1 MTGMGGSSGPGDS
14 SIVAE
19 FHRALTDQGAIILVL
34 VAVLFI
40 GWNQLRSMQYRRAVA
55 RGEAFGV
62 APPELPPE
70 PSGRRFLRIAFGL
83 LWLFDGLL
91 QLQSGMP
98 TGLPSGVIRPASTTS
113 PEWVRHLVDSGLTLW
128 SDHPA
133 TAAASAVWIQVGIGI
148 LLLVAPRGPWSRGAG
163 VVSVVWGLVVW
174 SAGNAF
180 GGILAPGLTLL
191 FGAPGAVLFYVVAGV
206 LLALPD
212 RSWLGRTTGRVVV
225 GGTGVLLLGFGVLQ
239 AWPGRGFWQ
248 GSIGGRPGTLAGM
261 VGEMAQT
268 SQPSPLSSLVS
279 SFASFDRAHGWGVNL
294 VAVVIMLAVGA
305 VLLGVALVAR
315 DADDLAPS
323 AGDPAPTP
331 APIGGPLGRL
341 LVPAMIVL
349 AVACLVDWVLVEDFG
364 FWGGLGTDPNSML
377 PLLFVTYGGYLA
389 LTRPSV
395 PTPAGSDEDG
405 TDGTRTA
412 EVPVAVGPD
421 QPAVG
426 PEPTSVAVGAGAGV
440 GAGVEAGVEAG
451 VGATAGTS
459 AAADTPDPG
468 PPTQRAWWEGIDSRR
483 AGRIAATAGALG
495 ILLVGVA
502 PMAAAAASRSADPQI
517 AVAAVGAPTEV
528 SGPAPAF
535 SLTAPDGATVSLA
548 SLRGSTVVLT
558 FLDPVCTTDCPI
570 IAQELRV
577 ANTLLGADAA
587 TGRFVSIVAN
597 PVYRSTRNVIDFN
610 RQEGLDTQSN
620 WLFLT
625 GSLAEL
631 QKAWNDYGVTVQSAP
646 AGGMVAHADIV
657 YVIDA
662 HGTIRRILNADPG
675 GADSSTESSFAG
687 LLAAQV
693 TQVLHQ

>member
-19 FHRALTDQGAIILVL
+19 FHHALADQGAIILVL

-55 RGEAFGV
+55 RGESFG
-62 APPELPPE
+62 PPPPDLPPE
-70 PSGRRFLRIAFGL
+70 PSGRRFLRIAFGF

-98 TGLPSGVIRPASTTS
+98 TGLPSGVIQPAAATS
-113 PEWVRHLVDSGLTLW
+113 PGWVRHLVDSGLTLW
-128 SDHPA
+128 TNHPA
-133 TAAASAVWIQVGIGI
+133 AAAASTVWIQVGIGI

-163 VVSVVWGLVVW
+163 AVSVVWGLVVW
-174 SAGNAF
+174 SVGNAF
-180 GGILAPGLTLL
+180 GGIFAPGLTLL

-206 LLALPD
+206 LVALPD
-212 RSWLGRTTGRVVV
+212 RSWTGRTIGRVVV

-248 GSIGGRPGTLAGM
+248 GSVGGGPGTLAGM
-261 VGEMAQT
+261 VDQMAQT
-268 SQPSPLSSLVS
+268 SQPSPLASSVS

-294 VAVVIMLAVGA
+294 AAVVIMLAVGA
-305 VLLGVALVAR
+305 VLLGVALAAR
-315 DADDLAPS
+315 DVTGGTPVV
-323 AGDPAPTP
+323 GDPVDGALATGPTP
-331 APIGGPLGRL
+331 VSGTLGRL
-341 LVPAMIVL
+341 FVPAMVVL
-349 AVACLVDWVLVEDFG
+349 AVACLADWVLVEDFG
-364 FWGGLGTDPNSML
+364 FWGGVGTDPNSML
-377 PLLFVTYGGYLA
+377 PLLFVAYGGYLA
-389 LTRPSV
+389 LTRPS
-395 PTPAGSDEDG
+395 PGTPAPSDDSA
-405 TDGTRTA
+405 RTTSTPEVDIPVEQVSEQVSGPVSEPAA
-412 EVPVAVGPD
+412 EPV
-421 QPAVG
+421 
-426 PEPTSVAVGAGAGV
+426 GV
-440 GAGVEAGVEAG
+440 GAP
-451 VGATAGTS
+451 
-459 AAADTPDPG
+459 AADVSATG
-468 PPTQRAWWEGIDSRR
+468 PPAQRAWWEGIDSRR
-483 AGRIAATAGALG
+483 AGRIAATVGALG

-517 AVAAVGAPTEV
+517 AVATDGAPNVT

-577 ANTLLGADAA
+577 ANTLLGADA
-587 TGRFVSIVAN
+587 TKVRFVAIAAN
-597 PVYRSTRNVIDFN
+597 PFYHSVQNVADFN
-610 RQEGLDTQSN
+610 RQEGLDNQSN

-625 GSLAEL
+625 GSLADL
-631 QKAWNDYGVTVQSAP
+631 RKVWNAYGETVQIAP
-646 AGGMVAHADIV
+646 AGGMVAHADVV

-662 HGTIRRILNADPG
+662 HGSIRRILNSDPG
-675 GADSSTESSFAG
+675 AATSSTESSFAG
-687 LLAAQV
+687 LLAGQV

>member
-1 MTGMGGSSGPGDS
+1 MTGMGGPSGPGDS

-19 FHRALTDQGAIILVL
+19 FHHALADQGAIILAL
-34 VAVLFI
+34 LAVLFI

-62 APPELPPE
+62 APPDLPPE

-98 TGLPSGVIRPASTTS
+98 TGLPSGVIRPAATTS

-128 SDHPA
+128 TNHPA
-133 TAAASAVWIQVGIGI
+133 TAAASTVWIQVGIGI

-174 SAGNAF
+174 SVGNAF

-206 LLALPD
+206 LVALPD
-212 RSWLGRTTGRVVV
+212 RSWTGRTIGRVVV

-248 GSIGGRPGTLAGM
+248 GSIGGGPGTLAGM
-261 VGEMAQT
+261 VGQMAET

-294 VAVVIMLAVGA
+294 VAVVVMLAVGA
-305 VLLGVALVAR
+305 VFLGVS
-315 DADDLAPS
+315 LATRRVDGGDPS
-323 AGDPAPTP
+323 AGSASVTP
-331 APIGGPLGRL
+331 VPVGGMLGRL
-341 LVPAMIVL
+341 LVPAMVVL
-349 AVACLVDWVLVEDFG
+349 AVACLADWVLVEDFG

-377 PLLFVTYGGYLA
+377 PLLVVAYGGYLA
-389 LTRPSV
+389 LTRPSSVAPVGIDDAVASVV
-395 PTPAGSDEDG
+395 PTAVGNAAPLAETASTPAGVGADAG
-405 TDGTRTA
+405 A
-412 EVPVAVGPD
+412 EAGVESGVD
-421 QPAVG
+421 
-426 PEPTSVAVGAGAGV
+426 AGAGV
-440 GAGVEAGVEAG
+440 SVVE
-451 VGATAGTS
+451 
-459 AAADTPDPG
+459 DTPVAG
-468 PPTQRAWWEGIDSRR
+468 PPTERAWWEAIDSRR
-483 AGRIAATAGALG
+483 AGRMAATAGALG

-502 PMAAAAASRSADPQI
+502 AMAAAAASRSADPQI
-517 AVAAVGAPTEV
+517 AVAAEGAPNVT

-535 SLTAPDGATVSLA
+535 RLTAPDGATVSLA

-587 TGRFVSIVAN
+587 KVRFVSIVAN
-597 PVYRSTRNVIDFN
+597 PVYRSPQNVIDFN

-625 GSLAEL
+625 GSLSEL
-631 QKAWNDYGVTVQSAP
+631 EKAWNAYGVTVQSAP

-662 HGTIRRILNADPG
+662 HGSVRRILNADPG
-675 GADSSTESSFAG
+675 NSDSSTESSFAG

-693 TQVLHQ
+693 AQVVHQ

>member
-1 MTGMGGSSGPGDS
+1 MTGMGGPTGPGDS

-19 FHRALTDQGAIILVL
+19 FHHALADQGAIILVL
-34 VAVLFI
+34 LAILFI
-40 GWNQLRSMQYRRAVA
+40 GWNQLRSMQYRRSVA
-55 RGEAFGV
+55 RGEAFGP
-62 APPELPPE
+62 AESELPPE
-70 PSGRRFLRIAFGL
+70 PPGRRFLRIAFGL

-98 TGLPSGVIRPASTTS
+98 TGLPSGVIQPAAATS
-113 PEWVRHLVDSGLTLW
+113 PEWVRHLVDSALNLW
-128 SDHPA
+128 TNHPA
-133 TAAASAVWIQVGIGI
+133 AAAASTVWIQVGIGV

-174 SAGNAF
+174 SVGNAF

-206 LLALPD
+206 LVALPD
-212 RSWLGRTTGRVVV
+212 RAWIGRTIGRVVV

-248 GSIGGRPGTLAGM
+248 GSIGHGPGTLAGM
-261 VGEMAQT
+261 VAQMAQT
-268 SQPSPLSSLVS
+268 SQPGPLSSLVS

-294 VAVVIMLAVGA
+294 VAVLVMLAIGTVLVG
-305 VLLGVALVAR
+305 VG
-315 DADDLAPS
+315 LA
-323 AGDPAPTP
+323 AGDKDAGADPAADGVTVRDPV
-331 APIGGPLGRL
+331 GGTLGRL
-341 LVPAMIVL
+341 LVPAMVVL
-349 AVACLVDWVLVEDFG
+349 AVACLADWVLIEDFG
-364 FWGGLGTDPNSML
+364 FWGGVGTDPNSML

-389 LTRPSV
+389 LRRPSV
-395 PTPAGSDEDG
+395 APPAAVDGAGASTPAVPVEVGRPEPATEPGPTP
-405 TDGTRTA
+405 
-412 EVPVAVGPD
+412 V
-421 QPAVG
+421 
-426 PEPTSVAVGAGAGV
+426 GAGV
-440 GAGVEAGVEAG
+440 GA
-451 VGATAGTS
+451 S
-459 AAADTPDPG
+459 AAAVSETAESGLPER
-468 PPTQRAWWEGIDSRR
+468 RAWWEGIDSRR

-502 PMAAAAASRSADPQI
+502 PMAASAASRSADPQI
-517 AVAAVGAPTEV
+517 AVATDGAPNVT

-577 ANTLLGADAA
+577 TNTLLGADSAKV
-587 TGRFVSIVAN
+587 RFVAIVAN
-597 PVYRSTRNVIDFN
+597 PIYRSTRYVVDFN

-620 WLFLT
+620 WLYLT
-625 GSLAEL
+625 GSLAQL
-631 QKAWNDYGVTVQSAP
+631 QKAWNDYGVTVQAAP

-662 HGTIRRILNADPG
+662 HGSVRRIINADPG
-675 GADSSTESSFAG
+675 SADSSTESSFSG
-687 LLAAQV
+687 LVAAQV
-693 TQVLHQ
+693 TQVIHQ